1 MSWLRTGDNAATNP
15 IVLRVRS
22 LVRASKRVVPEPDFA
37 PCEVF
42 GFVSLCATLSAGH
55 GTDYVVSYGTAF
67 TVSPARVDRLLDLAV
82 KAGYMTKGRQA
93 GADPE
98 WVIIDDPKFLHM
110 RTTAELA
117 WEAQRKADSGNRLM
131 VARVRLRDG
140 DGCRYCG
147 VVVIWSGDR
156 KSGRNGTYD
165 HREPGQPARLETY
178 VVSCGNCN
186 SERGNKPD
194 ADERVPLMPVPESPF
209 YSEGSRRFI
218 FDRLGSAT
226 PVDVRPGVPD
236 TATCDPASGRTPQ
249 QRQNDGA
256 PGTAAIGAS
265 ADSAGA
271 GSAASGFTGSGRV
284 GPGRESSGTTGSAE
298 PRRRGRRG
306 NRNRKPEPPT
316 ESGQ

>member
-1 MSWLRTGDNAATNP
+1 MRG
-15 IVLRVRS
+15 
-22 LVRASKRVVPEPDFA
+22 SKNVVPEQEFA
-37 PCEVF
+37 ACEVF
-42 GFVSLCATLSAGH
+42 GFVSMCATLSAGH
-55 GTDYVVSYGTAF
+55 GTDYVVSYGTAS

-82 KAGYMTKGRQA
+82 KAGYMTKGRQRIP
-93 GADPE
+93 DPE

-165 HREPGQPARLETY
+165 HREPGKPATLETY
-178 VVSCGNCN
+178 VVACGNCN

-194 ADERVPLMPVPESPF
+194 ADERVPLLPVPEQPY

-218 FDRLGSAT
+218 FDRLGSNT

-236 TATCDPASGRTPQ
+236 TATCDPAPGRTPH
-249 QRQNDGA
+249 QRQIDGA
-256 PGTAAIGAS
+256 PGTAAESS
-265 ADSAGA
+265 ADSADGR
-271 GSAASGFTGSGRV
+271 SAASGFTGSGRD
-284 GPGRESSGTTGSAE
+284 GSGRASPSSRSDLAGNDRNPQRKRA
-298 PRRRGRRG
+298 RRGRRRG
-306 NRNRKPEPPT
+306 GSER
-316 ESGQ
+316 

>member
-22 LVRASKRVVPEPDFA
+22 LVRASKRVAPEQEFA
-37 PCEVF
+37 TCEVF

-55 GTDYVVSYGTAF
+55 GTDYVVSYGTAC
-67 TVSPARVDRLLDLAV
+67 TVSPARVDRLLGLAV
-82 KAGYMTKGRQA
+82 KAGYMTKGRQT

-147 VVVIWSGDR
+147 VVVIWAGDR

-165 HREPGQPARLETY
+165 HREPGKPATLDTY
-178 VVSCGNCN
+178 VVACGNCN
-186 SERGNKPD
+186 IERSNKPD
-194 ADERVPLMPVPESPF
+194 ADERVPLLPVPERPF

-226 PVDVRPGVPD
+226 PVDLRPGVPD
-236 TATCDPASGRTPQ
+236 TATCDPASSRTPH

-256 PGTAAIGAS
+256 PGTAAVAS
-265 ADSAGA
+265 ADSADA
-271 GSAASGFTGSGRV
+271 RSAASGFTGSDRDGSGRA
-284 GPGRESSGTTGSAE
+284 GPSSRSDLAGNGVNPQRKRARRGG
-298 PRRRGRRG
+298 RRRGG
-306 NRNRKPEPPT
+306 NDR
-316 ESGQ
+316 